1 MDNPHLFICDS
12 KILFGK
18 NVVVINVLSSKSTPL
33 LSTGVL
39 YPEFRYR
46 RPPPSY
52 TASMQDYQHQM
63 MIAQLLD
70 DGRIQLQGDGYAL
83 PNSPPPTY
91 RSHASTVRG
100 GMHITFPPTP
110 QGGDYYPTSHP
121 PTYRSNIGT
130 TDDRSRPS
138 IPTHGIDNPA
148 GVGVESTGSASST
161 LHRAHA
167 VVSYL
172 DDVINAHQGGA
183 TSSAERVGS
192 PSPSSVASGDGI
204 AVIDRQC
211 ADTAL

>member
-1 MDNPHLFICDS
+1 MRLPS
-12 KILFGK
+12 
-18 NVVVINVLSSKSTPL
+18 P
-33 LSTGVL
+33 GVL

-110 QGGDYYPTSHP
+110 QGGGEYYPSSRP
-121 PTYRSNIGT
+121 PTYRSNVGT
-130 TDDRSRPS
+130 TDDRTRPS
-138 IPTHGIDNPA
+138 IPTHGIDNPS
-148 GVGVESTGSASST
+148 GVGVESTTGSASST
-161 LHRAHA
+161 LHRAQA

-172 DDVINAHQGGA
+172 DDVINAHQSGA
-183 TSSAERVGS
+183 TSGSEGVGT
-192 PSPSSVASGDGI
+192 PSPSSVASGSRDSI